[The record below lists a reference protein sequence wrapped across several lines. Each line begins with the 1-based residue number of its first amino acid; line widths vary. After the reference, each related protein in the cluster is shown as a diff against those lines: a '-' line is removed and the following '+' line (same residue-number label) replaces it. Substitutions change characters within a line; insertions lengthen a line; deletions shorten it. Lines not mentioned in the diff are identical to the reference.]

1 MIEIRIHGR
10 GGQGAVSASTMLAT
24 AAHKAG
30 RYVQAF
36 AVYGAERR
44 GAPMV
49 AFVRVD
55 DAPIRLRQMVY
66 QPNGTIVLDSTLL
79 AMVDVTAGLVP
90 GGWVLLNAPEGRV
103 PPAALQPFTVYAV
116 DATAIAAELGLGTR
130 AMPMVNT
137 AILGAVARFGGLADL
152 SHVLRAIAEIVPAKV
167 DANLEAARRAFD
179 RVHCPASPSPL
190 PLPSPREY
198 PGRGME
204 ERGRAT

>member
-30 RYVQAF
+30 RHTQAF

-55 DAPIRLRQMVY
+55 DAPIQLRQMVY
-66 QPNGTIVLDSTLL
+66 QPHGAILLDQTLPRI
-79 AMVDVTAGLVP
+79 VDVTAGLRP
-90 GGWVLLNAPEGRV
+90 DGWILVNSPEGATY
-103 PPAALQPFTVYAV
+103 PPSFQEFTVYAV
-116 DATAIAAELGLGTR
+116 DASGIAADLGLGTR

-137 AILGAVARFGGLADL
+137 AILGAVARIGGLADL
-152 SHVLRAIAEIVPAKV
+152 DHVLAAIPVVVSTKLE
-167 DANLEAARRAFD
+167 ANLEAARLAFG
-179 RVHCPASPSPL
+179 RL
-190 PLPSPREY
+190 RY
-198 PGRGME
+198 PTPIGS
-204 ERGRAT
+204 TP

>member
-66 QPNGTIVLDSTLL
+66 QPDGAIVLDQTLL
-79 AMVDVTAGLVP
+79 SLVDVTAGLKP
-90 GGWVLLNAPEGRV
+90 GGWVLLNAPEAARL
-103 PPAALQPFTVYAV
+103 PASLQRFTVYAV
-116 DATAIAAELGLGTR
+116 DASGIAAGLGLGTR

-137 AILGAVARFGGLADL
+137 AILGAVARIGGLAEL
-152 SHVLRAIAEIVPAKV
+152 THVLAAIPEIVPAKAE
-167 DANLEAARRAFD
+167 ANLEAARVAFD
-179 RVHCPASPSPL
+179 RVQCPA
-190 PLPSPREY
+190 ET
-198 PGRGME
+198 GT
-204 ERGRAT
+204 AI

>member
-30 RYVQAF
+30 RHAQAF

-44 GAPMV
+44 GAPMA

-66 QPNGTIVLDSTLL
+66 QPHGAIVLDRTLTQI
-79 AMVDVTAGLVP
+79 VDVVGGLRP
-90 GGWVLLNAPEGRV
+90 DGWILVNSPEGV
-103 PPAALQPFTVYAV
+103 TPPPSFQKFTLYAV
-116 DATAIAAELGLGTR
+116 DASGIAADLGLGTR

-137 AILGAVARFGGLADL
+137 AILGAVARIGGVADL
-152 SHVLRAIAEIVPAKV
+152 EHVLEAIPEVVPAKI
-167 DANLEAARRAFD
+167 DANLEAARLAFD
-179 RVHCPASPSPL
+179 RLRCPTPAGSAP
-190 PLPSPREY
+190 
-198 PGRGME
+198 
-204 ERGRAT
+204 

>member
-30 RYVQAF
+30 RHAQAF

-66 QPNGTIVLDSTLL
+66 QPHGAILLDPTLPSL
-79 AMVDVTAGLVP
+79 VDVTAGLRAD
-90 GGWVLLNAPEGRV
+90 GWILVNSPEGAT
-103 PPAALQPFTVYAV
+103 PPLALRKFVAYAV
-116 DATAIAAELGLGTR
+116 DASGIASELGLGTR
-130 AMPMVNT
+130 AMPVGPT
-137 AILGAVARFGGLADL
+137 RAAVRSAFSGSRAGSCQGHDL
-152 SHVLRAIAEIVPAKV
+152 SIR
-167 DANLEAARRAFD
+167 
-179 RVHCPASPSPL
+179 
-190 PLPSPREY
+190 
-198 PGRGME
+198 
-204 ERGRAT
+204 

>member
-79 AMVDVTAGLVP
+79 ALVDVTAGLVP

-103 PPAALQPFTVYAV
+103 LPAALQPFTVYAV
-116 DATAIAAELGLGTR
+116 DATAIAADLGLGTR

-152 SHVLRAIAEIVPAKV
+152 SHVLFAIPEIVPAKV
-167 DANLEAARRAFD
+167 DANLEAARVAFD
-179 RVHCPASPSPL
+179 RVHCPASPSPP
-190 PLPSPREY
+190 PLPSPRGY

-204 ERGRAT
+204 ERGRAI

>member
-30 RYVQAF
+30 RYAQAF

-55 DAPIRLRQMVY
+55 AVPIRLRQMVY
-66 QPNGTIVLDSTLL
+66 QPSGAIVLDQTLL
-79 AMVDVTAGLVP
+79 TLVDVTAGLQ
-90 GGWVLLNAPEGRV
+90 GHGWILLNAVTMPSA
-103 PPAALQPFTVYAV
+103 PPSLQRFAVYSV
-116 DATAIAAELGLGTR
+116 DASAIAAGLGLGTR

-137 AILGAVARFGGLADL
+137 AILGAVARIGGLADL
-152 SHVLRAIAEIVPAKV
+152 THVLAAIPEVVPV
-167 DANLEAARRAFD
+167 RVEANLEAARIAFD
-179 RVHCPASPSPL
+179 RVQSFAKAGRPA
-190 PLPSPREY
+190 
-198 PGRGME
+198 
-204 ERGRAT
+204 

>member
-30 RYVQAF
+30 RHAQAF

-66 QPNGTIVLDSTLL
+66 QPHGAILLDQTLPKI
-79 AMVDVTAGLVP
+79 VDVAAGLRP
-90 GGWVLLNAPEGRV
+90 DGWILMNSPDGAMPPPSFRKFRV
-103 PPAALQPFTVYAV
+103 YTV
-116 DATAIAAELGLGTR
+116 DASGIAAGLGLGTR

-137 AILGAVARFGGLADL
+137 AILGAVARIAGLADL
-152 SHVLRAIAEIVPAKV
+152 HHVLEAIPEIVSVKV
-167 DANLEAARRAFD
+167 EANLEAARLAFD
-179 RVHCPASPSPL
+179 RVHCPTPIGSMP
-190 PLPSPREY
+190 
-198 PGRGME
+198 
-204 ERGRAT
+204 